1 MEIMVESVI
10 PATVRTIKDLRRQG
24 EELIIFYLDDN
35 KVKNKVVKDELE
47 IRSRVYND
55 RYLND
60 TAYPAFAESKD
71 LENIVAT
78 AKWEVN
84 GKRVESKLFIMGI
97 EPFSVLSLEIDRSTL
112 LRLYMEQGVA
122 ERLGI
127 EDKQQ
132 VIIFPSPH
140 WRGSFFDS

>member
-1 MEIMVESVI
+1 MVESVI

-24 EELIIFYLDDN
+24 EELIILYLDDN

-47 IRSRVYND
+47 IRSRIYSD

-60 TAYPAFAESKD
+60 KAYPAFVEKKG

-97 EPFSVLSLEIDRSTL
+97 EPIFDILSLEIDRSTL

-132 VIIFPSPH
+132 VTLFPTYL
-140 WRGSFFDS
+140 WRG

>member
-1 MEIMVESVI
+1 MVESII

-24 EELIIFYLDDN
+24 EELIILYLDDN

-47 IRSRVYND
+47 IRSRIYSD

-60 TAYPAFAESKD
+60 KAYPAFVENKD

-78 AKWEVN
+78 AKWEIN

-97 EPFSVLSLEIDRSTL
+97 EPIFNILSLEIDRSTL
-112 LRLYMEQGVA
+112 LRLYMEQSVT

-132 VIIFPSPH
+132 VTLFPTYL
-140 WRGSFFDS
+140 WRG

>member
-1 MEIMVESVI
+1 MVESII

-24 EELIIFYLDDN
+24 EELIILYLYDN
-35 KVKNKVVKDELE
+35 KVKNEVVKDEFK
-47 IRSRVYND
+47 IRSRIYSD

-60 TAYPAFAESKD
+60 KAYPAFVKNKG
-71 LENIVAT
+71 LENTVAT
-78 AKWEVN
+78 AKWKVN
-84 GKRVESKLFIMGI
+84 GKGFETKLFIMDI
-97 EPFSVLSLEIDRSTL
+97 EPIFNILSLEIDRSTL
-112 LRLYMEQGVA
+112 LRLYMEQSVA

-140 WRGSFFDS
+140 WRGSFF

>member
-1 MEIMVESVI
+1 MVESVI
-10 PATVRTIKDLRRQG
+10 SATIRTIKDLRRPG

-35 KVKNKVVKDELE
+35 KVKNEVVKDEFK
-47 IRSRVYND
+47 IRSRIYND
-55 RYLND
+55 KYLDD

-71 LENIVAT
+71 LENTVAT
-78 AKWEVN
+78 AKWEIN

-97 EPFSVLSLEIDRSTL
+97 EPIFSILSLEINRSTL
-112 LRLYMEQGVA
+112 LRLYMEQSVA

-132 VIIFPSPH
+132 VIIFPSHH
-140 WRGSFFDS
+140 WRDSFFDS

>member
-1 MEIMVESVI
+1 MVESVI

-24 EELIIFYLDDN
+24 EELIILYLDDN

-47 IRSRVYND
+47 IRSRIYSD

-60 TAYPAFAESKD
+60 KAYPAFVENKD

-78 AKWEVN
+78 AKWEIN

-97 EPFSVLSLEIDRSTL
+97 EPIFNILSLEIDRSTL
-112 LRLYMEQGVA
+112 LRLYMEQSVT

-132 VIIFPSPH
+132 VTIFPTYL
-140 WRGSFFDS
+140 WRG

>member
-1 MEIMVESVI
+1 MVESVI

-24 EELIIFYLDDN
+24 EELIILYLDDN

-47 IRSRVYND
+47 IRSRIYSD

-60 TAYPAFAESKD
+60 KAYPAFVENKD

-78 AKWEVN
+78 AKWEIN

-97 EPFSVLSLEIDRSTL
+97 EPIFNILSLEIDRSTL
-112 LRLYMEQGVA
+112 LRLYMEQSVT

-132 VIIFPSPH
+132 VTLFPTYL
-140 WRGSFFDS
+140 WRG

>member
-1 MEIMVESVI
+1 MEIMVESII

-24 EELIIFYLDDN
+24 EELIILYLDDN

-47 IRSRVYND
+47 IRSRIYSN

-60 TAYPAFAESKD
+60 KAYPAFVENKD

-84 GKRVESKLFIMGI
+84 GKRAESKLFIMGI
-97 EPFSVLSLEIDRSTL
+97 EPIFNILSIEIDRSTL

-132 VIIFPSPH
+132 VTLFPTYI
-140 WRGSFFDS
+140 WRG

>member
-1 MEIMVESVI
+1 MVESII

-24 EELIIFYLDDN
+24 EELIILYLDNN

-47 IRSRVYND
+47 IRSRIYSD

-60 TAYPAFAESKD
+60 KAYPAFVENKD
-71 LENIVAT
+71 LENTVAT

-84 GKRVESKLFIMGI
+84 GKRVETKLFIMGI
-97 EPFSVLSLEIDRSTL
+97 EPIFNILSLEIDRSTL
-112 LRLYMEQGVA
+112 LKLYMEQSVT

-132 VIIFPSPH
+132 VTLFPTYL
-140 WRGSFFDS
+140 WRG

>member
-1 MEIMVESVI
+1 MVESII

-24 EELIIFYLDDN
+24 EELIILYLDDN

-47 IRSRVYND
+47 IRSRIYSD

-60 TAYPAFAESKD
+60 KAYPAFVENKD

-97 EPFSVLSLEIDRSTL
+97 EPIFNILSLEIDRSTL
-112 LRLYMEQGVA
+112 LRLYMEQSVT

-132 VIIFPSPH
+132 VTLFPTYL
-140 WRGSFFDS
+140 WRG